1 MDGANRLTLRTLR
14 ALLIGTLGML
24 LPLACGAC
32 DLAIRGGNDLQ
43 TAGSRITNAAVWAKH
58 ELTGSTIPPPQVG
71 HSSAPASTGANAG
84 TEYLPS
90 DECSWENIKPDC

>member
-1 MDGANRLTLRTLR
+1 MDCTDRPASRTLR
-14 ALLIGTLGML
+14 PFLIGALGML

-43 TAGSRITNAAVWAKH
+43 TAGSRITNAAIWAKH
-58 ELTGSTIPPPQVG
+58 ELGGSTIPPQAS

-84 TEYLPS
+84 ILYLPS
-90 DECSWENIKPDC
+90 DECSWENIKPNC